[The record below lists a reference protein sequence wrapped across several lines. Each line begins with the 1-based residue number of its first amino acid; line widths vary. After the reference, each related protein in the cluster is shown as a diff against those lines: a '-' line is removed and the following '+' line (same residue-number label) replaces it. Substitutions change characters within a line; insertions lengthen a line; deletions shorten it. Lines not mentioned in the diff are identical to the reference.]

1 MTKQENAPIGEGPG
15 QPGLVSVVI
24 PTYNRAYIVGQ
35 AIDSVLRQSYRP
47 VEVVV
52 VDDGSTDDTAA
63 VVSRYGPEV
72 RYFHQANAGVSAA
85 RNRGL
90 REACGEF
97 VALLDSDDE
106 WLEWKIPAQVAML
119 RAFPEV
125 GMVWTDMIAIDEQG
139 TVQDPQYLRK
149 FYNAHSLIR
158 IEDVCR
164 QAATLGEVWP
174 AVPVEV
180 VARPVYVGDI
190 FSHMLLGN
198 LVHTSTVLLR
208 RERLR
213 LTGEFDRSF
222 RFSGEDY
229 DFHLRCSSHGSVALL
244 DASSIRYRVGAA
256 DQLTAPEWGLE
267 IARNNLITVRR
278 WLERGQGC
286 IQLPAELIRSR
297 LAESY
302 GWVGN
307 QALRAGEQWTA
318 ITHLWRSLRL
328 KPDPWIMGRFALSCL
343 PRPVY
348 RLARDLRNRLRRA
361 TPSGVGLC
369 R

>member
-1 MTKQENAPIGEGPG
+1 MQERAAIGEGPG

-24 PTYNRAYIVGQ
+24 PTYNRAYIIGQ
-35 AIDSVLRQSYRP
+35 AIASVLRQSYRP

-52 VDDGSTDDTAA
+52 VDDGSTDATAT
-63 VVSRYGPEV
+63 VVSHYGPEV
-72 RYFHQANAGVSAA
+72 RYFHQENAGVSAA

-90 REACGEF
+90 REALGEF

-106 WLEWKIPAQVAML
+106 WLDWKIPAQVAIL

-125 GMVWTDMIAIDEQG
+125 GMVWTDMMAVDEQG
-139 TVQDPQYLRK
+139 TVQDSQYLRK
-149 FYNAHSLIR
+149 FYSAYSRVR
-158 IEDVCR
+158 IEEICR
-164 QAATLGEVWP
+164 RAATLGELWP
-174 AVPVEV
+174 AAPVEMA
-180 VARPVYVGDI
+180 ARPVYVGDI
-190 FSHMLLGN
+190 FSYMVLGN

-208 RERLR
+208 RELLR

-229 DFHLRCSSHGSVALL
+229 EFHLRCSSHGPVALL
-244 DASSIRYRVGAA
+244 DASSISYRVGAA

-278 WLERGQGC
+278 WLERGQGR

-302 GWVGN
+302 GWVGD
-307 QALRAGEQWTA
+307 QAFRAGVQWTA

-328 KPDPWIMGRFALSCL
+328 KPDPWIAGRFALSWL
-343 PRPVY
+343 PPPVY
-348 RLARDLRNRLRRA
+348 RLARALRNRLRQATTGRA
-361 TPSGVGLC
+361 GFG